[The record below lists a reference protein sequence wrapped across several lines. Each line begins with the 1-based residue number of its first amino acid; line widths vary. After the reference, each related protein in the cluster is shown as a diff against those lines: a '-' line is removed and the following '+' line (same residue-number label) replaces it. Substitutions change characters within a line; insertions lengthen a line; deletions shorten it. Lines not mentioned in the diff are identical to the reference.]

1 MKRSTVCL
9 ATALICMSMYTC
21 VAQGGVIAIPPP
33 GPARVA
39 NADAVLVGKV
49 ESIEPQ
55 DVKVG
60 LTTYRIAI
68 VRINDGV
75 RGVKKEKTLRV
86 GFTPIVE
93 PKNDGKGPFVITSG
107 ARPVQLDV
115 GQEGLFILTKHAKE
129 NFYTIGGVIGYYLNS
144 DKNKDFEK
152 EVLAAKAAV
161 KVMEDLQGSLKSK
174 DADERL
180 LAAAILI
187 DRARTY
193 RGPNSKQ
200 EPIDAAESKQILQV
214 LADGD
219 WQTPYNFSSLRPIPG
234 HLFQR
239 LNVNAKDGFTPPAGG
254 NYQAAAQTWVRDN
267 AQTYRIQRFVAS
279 GAK

>member
-1 MKRSTVCL
+1 MKRFVLT
-9 ATALICMSMYTC
+9 AALICMSIYASA
-21 VAQGGVIAIPPP
+21 AQGGMIAMPPP

-39 NADAVLVGKV
+39 NTDAVVVGKV

-55 DVKVG
+55 DIKAG

-68 VRINDGV
+68 VRINDGI
-75 RGVKKEKTLRV
+75 RGAKDEKTVRI
-86 GFTPIVE
+86 GFIPIAKPVV
-93 PKNDGKGPFVITSG
+93 GKGPFVVTSG
-107 ARPVQLDV
+107 ARPIQLDV
-115 GQEGLFILTKHAKE
+115 GQEGLFLLTKQAKD
-129 NFYTIGGVIGYYLNS
+129 NFYTIGGVVGYYINS

-161 KVMEDLQGSLKSK
+161 KVMDNPQGSLKSK

-200 EPIDAAESKQILQV
+200 EPIDAAESKLILQV
-214 LADGD
+214 LADSD

-234 HLFQR
+234 QLFQR
-239 LNVNAKDGFTPPAGG
+239 LNVTAKDGFVPPPGG
-254 NYQAAAQTWVRDN
+254 NYQAAAQAWVRDN
-267 AQTYRIQRFVAS
+267 AQKYRIQRFVAAD
-279 GAK
+279 AK

>member
-200 EPIDAAESKQILQV
+200 EPIDAAESKQIMQV
-214 LADGD
+214 LADAD
-219 WQTPYNFSSLRPIPG
+219 WQTGYNFGSLRPIPG
-234 HLFQR
+234 QLFQR
-239 LNVNAKDGFTPPAGG
+239 LNVTAKEGFTPPPGG
-254 NYQAAAQTWVRDN
+254 DYQAAARTWVRDN
-267 AQTYRIQRFVAS
+267 AQTYRIQRFVAAD
-279 GAK
+279 AK